1 MSETTK
7 PAPSASAVDT
17 LQPAAPAAESPARK
31 APAKAAGHSLAD
43 HPSATEAPVI
53 PITDQPRLLVLD
65 GHSMAFRAFFALPAD
80 KFSTA
85 TGQHTNAIHGFTS
98 MLINLIKE
106 QKPTHIAVAFDVS
119 DDTTHRKAEY
129 DGYKGGRNE
138 TPREMSGQIDLIDKV
153 MGAWGIK
160 TIKLPGWEAD
170 DILATLAA
178 QGEAAGFEVLLV
190 SGDRDAFQLIT
201 DNVFVLYP
209 RKGVSDIPRMDAEA
223 IQEKYFVSPAQYSDL
238 AALVGETADNLPG
251 VPGVGPKTAAK
262 WINLYGGLEGVL
274 ENIDSIGGKVGD
286 ALRENV
292 DAVKRNR
299 KLNRLRTDLELP
311 VTLEDLAD
319 PRPDQAALED
329 LFDTLEFKTI
339 RTRLF
344 ALYGSEVTEADRE
357 TLATPDYTVP
367 ATAEELATF
376 LAGTEGKRAAV
387 AVDLVPGRIGED
399 ASAVAI
405 VHGESAVYLDLTAQ
419 DADTENV
426 LAAWLRD
433 PSAAK
438 VMHGFK
444 GALKALSARGMELD
458 GVVDDTAIS
467 GYLIQPDRRS
477 YELAE
482 LAQHHLNLTVS
493 KEEAKAGQLE
503 LAFDGDDEASAGALV
518 HVAAVVQA
526 LSRFFEDELKD
537 RGALDLLTTLELPVS
552 RVLADMELAGIGIDM
567 QRMDEQLSDLARVI
581 DNAQQQAFAAIGHEV
596 NLGSPK
602 QLQTVLFEELGLPKT
617 KKIKSGYTTDAAS
630 LKNLLEKTGHEF
642 LVQLMAHR
650 ESSKL
655 RQMLESLKKSVAEDG
670 RIHTTYAQ
678 NVAATGRI
686 SSNNPNLKNIPI
698 RSEEGRRVRGIFV
711 VSDGYECLLSAD
723 YSQIEM
729 RIMAHLSGD
738 AGLIQAYKD
747 GEDLH
752 RFVGSNI
759 FHVPTDQVTSAMR
772 SKVKAMSYGLAYG
785 LTSFGLSKQLEISVD
800 EARTLMKDYF
810 DRFGAVR
817 DYLRGV
823 VEKARVDGYTAT
835 IEGRRRYL
843 PDLTSTDRQLREN
856 AERIALNSPIQGSAA
871 DIIKRAMLGVS
882 GALAEQGLKS
892 RMLLQVHDELVLEV
906 AAGERDAVE
915 KLVTEQMGAAAEL
928 SVPLEVQIGIGTSWY
943 EAGH

>member
-1 MSETTK
+1 VSETTK
-7 PAPSASAVDT
+7 PAPFPSETIALEADAA
-17 LQPAAPAAESPARK
+17 LQDINVPPA
-31 APAKAAGHSLAD
+31 GGQV
-43 HPSATEAPVI
+43 SATEAPVI
-53 PITDQPRLLVLD
+53 PITSQPRLLVLD

-85 TGQHTNAIHGFTS
+85 NGQHTNAIHGFTS

-106 QKPTHIAVAFDVS
+106 QQPTHIAVAFDVS

-129 DGYKGGRNE
+129 SEYKGGRNE

-160 TIKLPGWEAD
+160 TIKMPGYEAD

-178 QGEAAGFEVLLV
+178 MGEKAGFEVLLV
-190 SGDRDAFQLIT
+190 TGDRDAFQLIT

-209 RKGVSDIPRMDAEA
+209 RKGVSDIPRLDAAA
-223 IQEKYFVSPAQYSDL
+223 IQEKYFVTPPQYSDL
-238 AALVGETADNLPG
+238 AALVGESSDNLPG

-274 ENIDSIGGKVGD
+274 EHLDKIGGKVGD

-292 DAVKRNR
+292 EDVKRNR
-299 KLNRLRTDLELP
+299 RLNRLHTDLELP

-319 PRPDQAALED
+319 PRPDEAALEQ
-329 LFDTLEFKTI
+329 LFDELEFKTI
-339 RTRLF
+339 RARLF
-344 ALYGSEVTEADRE
+344 ALYGSEDLEPAERENVDVPEYVT
-357 TLATPDYTVP
+357 PS
-367 ATAEELATF
+367 TAAELSAF
-376 LAGTEGKRAAV
+376 LAAGTGKRSAV

-399 ASAVAI
+399 AAALAI
-405 VHGESAVYLDLTAQ
+405 VRDDAAVYIDLSAQ
-419 DADTENV
+419 DAAAENV
-426 LAAWLRD
+426 LAEWLRD
-433 PSAAK
+433 ASAPK
-438 VMHGFK
+438 VMHGYK
-444 GALKALSARGMELD
+444 AAIKALSSRGLGLD
-458 GVVDDTAIS
+458 GVVDDTSIS
-467 GYLIQPDRRS
+467 GYLIQPDRRT

-482 LAQHHLNLTVS
+482 LAQHHLNISISSET
-493 KEEAKAGQLE
+493 AKAGQLE
-503 LAFDGDDEASAGALV
+503 LSFDGDDAAAADALV
-518 HVAAVVQA
+518 QVAAVVQA
-526 LSRFFEDELKD
+526 LSRFFESELAERK
-537 RGALDLLTTLELPVS
+537 AEDLLATLELPVS
-552 RVLADMELAGIGIDM
+552 RVLADMELAGIAIDM
-567 QRMDEQLSDLARVI
+567 ARMDEQLADLAKVI
-581 DNAQQQAFAAIGHEV
+581 DNAQELAFAAIGHEV

-602 QLQTVLFEELGLPKT
+602 QLQTVLFEELQLPKT

-655 RQMLESLKKSVAEDG
+655 RQMLESLKKSVTEDG

-686 SSNNPNLKNIPI
+686 SSNNPNLQNIPI

-711 VSDGYECLLSAD
+711 VSEGYDCLLSAD

-738 AGLIQAYKD
+738 AGLIQAYKE

-823 VEKARVDGYTAT
+823 VDQARIDGYTAT

-871 DIIKRAMLGVS
+871 DIIKRAMLGVHS
-882 GALAEQGLKS
+882 ELAAQGLKS

-906 AAGERDAVE
+906 AAGERETVE
-915 KLVTEQMGAAAEL
+915 KLVTEQMAGAADL
-928 SVPLEVQIGIGTSWY
+928 SVPLDVQIGVGPSWY
-943 EAGH
+943 DAGH